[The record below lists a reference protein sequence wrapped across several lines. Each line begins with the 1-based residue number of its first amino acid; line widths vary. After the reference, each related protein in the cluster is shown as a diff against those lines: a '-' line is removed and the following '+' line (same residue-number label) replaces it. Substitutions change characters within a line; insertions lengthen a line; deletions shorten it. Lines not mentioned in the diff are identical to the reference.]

1 MAGAFCARGLS
12 VAALTTILLWSTSAP
27 APARPPAVYHIPSL
41 MVSGT
46 GVSGALGISADGV
59 FVVGA
64 AASPRSSNGAEAYR
78 WSIAGGIEPLG
89 DLPGGNFNSFA
100 TSASGNGAIVTGL
113 AEPSGLNTAAFK
125 WTSPTG
131 MVALPA
137 PPDLGGGGIGY
148 GVSSTGSVIVGSSNN
163 LACYWLNGTGHS
175 IPRFDASH
183 SFSEARAISND
194 GSIIAGHEGTGGTT
208 AFVWTEAGGTVAL
221 PDIPGGVNFTIVG
234 GISGDGHSVLGAS
247 RNGNPR
253 PVRWLDGVP
262 QALAGPSVLGV
273 ARDSTFDGSIIVGNI
288 TPGDAGAFIWDS
300 GHGYRNLTA
309 ALLTDYGLVADFG
322 TVAGMSD
329 DGLVIAGTDHAGVGL
344 VVVLPEPSTAM
355 TIILIAV
362 SLLPGGRARAL
373 TGSR

>member
-1 MAGAFCARGLS
+1 M
-12 VAALTTILLWSTSAP
+12 
-27 APARPPAVYHIPSL
+27 
-41 MVSGT
+41 
-46 GVSGALGISADGV
+46 
-59 FVVGA
+59 
-64 AASPRSSNGAEAYR
+64 
-78 WSIAGGIEPLG
+78 
-89 DLPGGNFNSFA
+89 
-100 TSASGNGAIVTGL
+100 
-113 AEPSGLNTAAFK
+113 
-125 WTSPTG
+125 
-131 MVALPA
+131 
-137 PPDLGGGGIGY
+137 
-148 GVSSTGSVIVGSSNN
+148 
-163 LACYWLNGTGHS
+163 
-175 IPRFDASH
+175 
-183 SFSEARAISND
+183 
-194 GSIIAGHEGTGGTT
+194 
-208 AFVWTEAGGTVAL
+208 
-221 PDIPGGVNFTIVG
+221 NFTIVG